1 MKLGLLD
8 IGSAAARLEVVDL
21 DDPRMPR
28 AAWSAK
34 ARTRLAEHTLVSG
47 EVTEEGAQQAVRAV
61 RYCVRAAEEAAPDAL
76 IAYGTAAVRDATNA
90 AELRERLGAA
100 AGVQVRAL
108 SPSDEAAVAH
118 HAARRWR
125 GRSGR
130 ALTTVDIGG
139 GTTDVVTGTGER
151 PPEVVTLPFGAARL
165 TRSYLPDDPP
175 RPEQVAEL
183 DELLRA
189 TIPRSLERIARRER
203 GHPIALSK
211 VLRQLAVLAE
221 SGAGGTARHPHRLRR
236 SMLTPWIPVLAELD
250 QRQRAKLPGVSRNRG
265 RRILAGAMTAD
276 RVLEALGV
284 EELEICPWGLREG
297 LVYRFVEAET
307 ETPREALALA
317 GDLFS

>member
-28 AAWSAK
+28 AAWSVK

-47 EVTEEGAQQAVRAV
+47 EVTEEGARQAVRAV
-61 RYCVRAAEEAAPDAL
+61 RHCVHAVEEAAPDAL

-100 AGVQVRAL
+100 AGVRIRAL

-125 GRSGR
+125 GRKGR
-130 ALTTVDIGG
+130 PLTTVDIGG
-139 GTTDVVTGTGER
+139 GTTDVVAGTGEA

-175 RPEQVAEL
+175 RREQLAEL
-183 DELLRA
+183 DELLRDA
-189 TIPRSLERIARRER
+189 VPRALRRIKKRER

-211 VLRQLAVLAE
+211 VLRQLAVLTE
-221 SGAGGTARHPHRLRR
+221 SAPNNPARHPHRLRR
-236 SMLTPWIPVLAELD
+236 SRLNPWIPALAELD
-250 QRQRAKLPGVSRNRG
+250 QRERAKLPGVSRNRG

-276 RVLEALGV
+276 LIMETLGV

-297 LVYRFVEAET
+297 LVFRFVEAET
-307 ETPREALALA
+307 ETPREALAFA
-317 GDLFS
+317 GDLFT